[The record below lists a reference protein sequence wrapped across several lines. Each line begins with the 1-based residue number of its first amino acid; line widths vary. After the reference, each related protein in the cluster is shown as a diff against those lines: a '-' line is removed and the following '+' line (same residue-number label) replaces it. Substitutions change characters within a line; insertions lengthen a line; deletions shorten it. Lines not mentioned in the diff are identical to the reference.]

1 MDEAEKERR
10 RALAIRK
17 LAKVLGRGAAGGAG
31 AAGGRGREECSV
43 LREVLRLTDQR
54 EVAELVQRRLY
65 AVDPDLEDLED
76 GPGALGGRTF
86 APAAG
91 AAGGVRRRLR
101 AVATREAP
109 IPVQFTERGYWD
121 SLLTD
126 FGRGPG
132 SVAGSVG
139 GSDPGRWGRKP
150 PGSHEPPPSPGQPY
164 LEKARRAFA
173 VDGYCTFPMTNGAG
187 GDAMRSW
194 EDHGICV
201 ADMAR
206 AVDALAEEGLPPVFL
221 FAFDWPWQMISHM
234 SRMAASLMDCP
245 EEEVVLE
252 ASFFAWSLGGTAET
266 PPSTNLG
273 AVGQN
278 FGLPHQDYPHNEATA
293 AGGEPQVLSCWIP
306 LVDTTPDNGCLYIL
320 PRGADELWAEPA
332 HPLHMRPATRAD
344 GRGLSAGACART
356 EVNFP
361 LAAAVPQLVRAGE
374 PVVWAGN
381 TVHWG
386 AACHPDA
393 TSPQEHRLRP
403 AEGPGGGGAAG
414 VPEAAGR
421 RGGVRAGVAAVPG
434 AQALGPAGSDPG
446 GPHQAHLPLPHAVL
460 AVVRGGPAGG
470 AVRGLRTEFFFDLM
484 CSSYTT
490 EDCRAVRPT
499 PARDL
504 HPYPSTYL

>member
-10 RALAIRK
+10 RARAIQK

-31 AAGGRGREECSV
+31 AGDRGREECSV

-76 GPGALGGRTF
+76 GPGALGGRPS

-91 AAGGVRRRLR
+91 AAGDVRRRLR
-101 AVATREAP
+101 AVATGEAP
-109 IPVQFTERGYWD
+109 IPGHFAEPGYWKEVKLD
-121 SLLTD
+121 GGM
-126 FGRGPG
+126 GR
-132 SVAGSVG
+132 SAGDPPHRALVG
-139 GSDPGRWGRKP
+139 GWGQEP
-150 PGSHEPPPSPGQPY
+150 PGSHKPPPEPY

-173 VDGYCTFPMTNGAG
+173 VDGYCTFPIHHGG
-187 GDAMRSW
+187 RGGRGRGDAMPSW

-206 AVDALAEEGLPPVFL
+206 AVDVLAEEDLPPVFL
-221 FAFDWPWQMISHM
+221 FAFSWPWKMISHM
-234 SRMAASLMDCP
+234 SRIAASLMDCP

-252 ASFFAWSLGGTAET
+252 ASFFAWSLDET
-266 PPSTNLG
+266 RHSSLS

-278 FGLPHQDYPHNEATA
+278 FGLPHRDYAHDEATA
-293 AGGEPQVLSCWIP
+293 AGGKPQVLSCWIP

-320 PRGADELWAEPA
+320 PKGADELWDEPA

-393 TSPQEHRLRP
+393 PRPRKSIAFALRRARGACRGFQREP
-403 AEGPGGGGAAG
+403 AAG
-414 VPEAAGR
+414 EGSAPAWRQFPELKLWDLR
-421 RGGVRAGVAAVPG
+421 RLTLEDRIKLIFHCLMLYSQWFEVDQLEELFKDCGG
-434 AQALGPAGSDPG
+434 
-446 GPHQAHLPLPHAVL
+446 
-460 AVVRGGPAGG
+460 
-470 AVRGLRTEFFFDLM
+470 
-484 CSSYTT
+484 SSRSSSSGTCGT
-490 EDCRAVRPT
+490 
-499 PARDL
+499 
-504 HPYPSTYL
+504 

>member
-10 RALAIRK
+10 RARAIQK

-31 AAGGRGREECSV
+31 AGDRGREECSV

-65 AVDPDLEDLED
+65 AVDPDFEDLKD
-76 GPGALGGRTF
+76 GPGALGGRPS

-91 AAGGVRRRLR
+91 AAGDVRRRLR
-101 AVATREAP
+101 AVATGEAP
-109 IPVQFTERGYWD
+109 IPGHFAEPGYWNEVKSD
-121 SLLTD
+121 ALD
-126 FGRGPG
+126 E
-132 SVAGSVG
+132 G
-139 GSDPGRWGRKP
+139 GKGWSPSGDHPAFRPRWGKEPFANLRN
-150 PGSHEPPPSPGQPY
+150 PPPEPY

-173 VDGYCTFPMTNGAG
+173 VDGYCTFPMHNGG
-187 GDAMRSW
+187 RGGRGRGDAMPSW
-194 EDHGICV
+194 EDYGICV
-201 ADMAR
+201 ADMAN
-206 AVDALAEEGLPPVFL
+206 AVDVLAEEDLPPVFL
-221 FAFDWPWQMISHM
+221 FALTWPWKMISHM
-234 SRMAASLMDCP
+234 SRIAASLMDCP

-252 ASFFAWSLGGTAET
+252 ASFFAWSLDET
-266 PPSTNLG
+266 RYTSLS

-278 FGLPHQDYPHNEATA
+278 FGLPHRDYPHDEATA
-293 AGGEPQVLSCWIP
+293 AGGKPQVLSCWIP

-320 PRGADELWAEPA
+320 PKGADELWDEPA

-393 TSPQEHRLRP
+393 PRPRKSIAFALRRARGACQGFQRQP
-403 AEGPGGGGAAG
+403 AAG
-414 VPEAAGR
+414 EGSAPAWRQFPELKLWDLR
-421 RGGVRAGVAAVPG
+421 RLSLEDRIKLIFHCLMLYSQWFEVDQLEELFKDCGG
-434 AQALGPAGSDPG
+434 
-446 GPHQAHLPLPHAVL
+446 
-460 AVVRGGPAGG
+460 
-470 AVRGLRTEFFFDLM
+470 
-484 CSSYTT
+484 SSRSSSSGTCGT
-490 EDCRAVRPT
+490 
-499 PARDL
+499 
-504 HPYPSTYL
+504 